1 MENSQN
7 YSDLVQAAFGDYQ
20 QEANVK
26 QLAEQKTQEEKE
38 EIQGLTSPFEAE
50 GLREGISGLISSA
63 KDKIIDNIPSE
74 KYIKDSINY
83 INGLFSKY
91 Y

>member
-1 MENSQN
+1 MYIKSNLDKYFN
-7 YSDLVQAAFGDYQ
+7 KDYI
-20 QEANVK
+20 
-26 QLAEQKTQEEKE
+26 LKE
-38 EIQGLTSPFEAE
+38 ENLYFNYYINNNFNFKN
-50 GLREGISGLISSA
+50 IYK